1 MKFICPL
8 IVVESIE
15 KSRFLYEELLG
26 QQVIADFG
34 ENVTF
39 AGDFALHEK
48 KHFLDL
54 IGKKEVLNRPNN
66 LELCFEDNNLKEI
79 ETKLKENGFEFVHEI
94 IEQPW
99 KQRVLRFYDYD
110 NHIVE
115 IGESMENVAK
125 RLKKQGFSIVD
136 ISKITYIPVENL
148 EHVLK

>member
-26 QQVIADFG
+26 QKVIADFG

-39 AGDFALHEK
+39 AGDFAIHEK
-48 KHFLDL
+48 KHFSNLISKNDL
-54 IGKKEVLNRPNN
+54 LNRSNN
-66 LELCFEDNNLKEI
+66 FELCFEEDNLLEI
-79 ETKLKENGFEFVHEI
+79 ESKLKDNGFEFVHEI
-94 IEQPW
+94 VEQPW

-110 NHIVE
+110 KHIVE

-125 RLKKQGFSIVD
+125 RLKKQGLSVD
-136 ISKITYIPVENL
+136 EISKITYIPIENL